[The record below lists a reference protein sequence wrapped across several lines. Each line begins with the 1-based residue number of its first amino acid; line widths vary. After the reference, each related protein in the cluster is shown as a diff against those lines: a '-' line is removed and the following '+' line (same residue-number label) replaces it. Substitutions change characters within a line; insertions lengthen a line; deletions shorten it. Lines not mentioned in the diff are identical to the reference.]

1 MILHPELPEGIA
13 MLVLTRRP
21 EEEIVIDGGIR
32 ITVLG
37 IVGNKVRLGIVAPAS
52 VRVDRSEIVERR
64 ATGVEEGELAVAGGI

>member
-1 MILHPELPEGIA
+1 

-37 IVGNKVRLGIVAPAS
+37 VVGNKVRLGIVAPAS

-64 ATGVEEGELAVAGGI
+64 TTGAEERELAVAGGI